1 MRLKIFKRKF
11 HATNRN
17 ICNMRDY
24 YQNKIFKTFESFNQ
38 IDPWDEEELGETCLD
53 PKNGKM

>member
-1 MRLKIFKRKF
+1 
-11 HATNRN
+11 
-17 ICNMRDY
+17 MRDY